1 MMVSSILLYSERMPT
16 KIRFRMSLSS
26 EEYLRYYQG
35 QAHAVMVRAE
45 DGRRVQLPANC
56 FRPFVTRDGLQG
68 RFEVELDA
76 NNRLIQIAKIAS

>member
-1 MMVSSILLYSERMPT
+1 MTVSAGLAKPDRMST
-16 KIRFRMSLSS
+16 KIRFRLSLSS

-35 QAHAVMVRAE
+35 QAHAVMVLAE
-45 DGRRVQLPANC
+45 DGRRIQLPANC

-76 NNRLIQIAKIAS
+76 NNKLAQISRIGS